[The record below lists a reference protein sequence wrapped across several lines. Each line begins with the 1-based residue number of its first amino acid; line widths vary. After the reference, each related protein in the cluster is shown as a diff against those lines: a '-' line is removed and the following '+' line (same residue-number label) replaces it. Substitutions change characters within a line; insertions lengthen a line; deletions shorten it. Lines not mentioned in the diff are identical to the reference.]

1 MTTEPRRVPDA
12 ASYVIIGGGVHGLS
26 TAYHLARRLRERG
39 RGAGQ
44 AGSRIVLLEKKRVGA
59 GASGIACGV
68 VRNFYYQ
75 PAMNEIV
82 RLSVEV
88 WEEHG
93 DALGYQPVGYIAAVP
108 DPQVED
114 VVAIAAQQREIGYRS
129 EVLTGAAA
137 CRSHMEAIFPDY
149 RAEGIEGVLHEYQGG
164 FADRD
169 KTVEGLA
176 RLAVA
181 EGVDLR
187 QGVTVTGFDVRNGQV
202 HAVQTDAGA
211 IACDVVVVA
220 PGPWA
225 GRFWAMLD
233 LPMEIDMHTPDGRVL
248 HKPMF
253 TYWKLQE
260 GEVQLDGAYLDSA
273 GKTPPVVHLDHVV
286 PLVSDMTG
294 EVITTQPW
302 GIYWKKDAHGVQG
315 GSVPLHLG
323 PSVKLEPY
331 GHDNPEHIVDAS
343 FADYFTAGLAY
354 SLGRFKGRARSY
366 HQRPNGGIGAF
377 TPDNFPVFDW
387 VMPNVYMIA
396 DSNHGFKLLGVG
408 REVAALL
415 TGEERAALKPFALSR
430 YQTGELHPA
439 SHGPFP
445 WT

>member
-1 MTTEPRRVPDA
+1 
-12 ASYVIIGGGVHGLS
+12 VIIGGGVHGLS
-26 TAYHLARRLRERG
+26 TAYHLARRLREK
-39 RGAGQ
+39 GAAARQG
-44 AGSRIVLLEKKRVGA
+44 AWRIVLLEKKRVGA

-93 DALGYQPVGYIAAVP
+93 DALGYQPVGYVAAVP
-108 DPQVED
+108 APQVED
-114 VVAIAAQQREIGYRS
+114 VVAIAGQQRGIGYRS
-129 EVLTGAAA
+129 EVITGADD
-137 CRSHMEAIFPDY
+137 CRRHMEAIFPDY
-149 RAEGIEGVLHEYQGG
+149 RAQGIEGVLHEYQGG
-164 FADRD
+164 YADR
-169 KTVEGLA
+169 TTTIEGLA
-176 RLAVA
+176 RLAA
-181 EGVDLR
+181 SEGVDIR
-187 QGVTVTGFDVRNGQV
+187 EGVTVTGFDVRGGQV
-202 HAVQTDAGA
+202 HAVQTTAGD

-225 GRFWAMLD
+225 GRFWSMLD

-248 HKPMF
+248 RKPMF

-260 GEVQLDGAYLDSA
+260 GEVHLDQPYVDAA
-273 GKTPPVVHLDHVV
+273 GGTPPVVHLDHVV

-294 EVITTQPW
+294 EVITEKPW
-302 GIYWKKDAHGVQG
+302 GIYWKKDAGGVQG
-315 GSVPLHLG
+315 GSVPINLG
-323 PSVKLEPY
+323 TSVELEPY

-354 SLGRFKGRARSY
+354 TLGRFKWHAQAYR
-366 HQRPNGGIGAF
+366 QQPNGGIGAF
-377 TPDNFPVFDW
+377 TPDNFPVFDF
-387 VMPNVYMIA
+387 VLPNVYMIA

-415 TGEERAALKPFALSR
+415 TGEARDALKPFALSR
-430 YQTGELHPA
+430 YETGALHPP